1 MKKTASPIGSSL
13 SAARRKR
20 SAESAEY
27 RRERER
33 LEPWEKLARAVV
45 QLRMRQNLTQ
55 EQLAGR
61 IGTTASAISRLE
73 SGQHIPSME
82 TLRKL
87 AHASG
92 GHLLVGFEVPGEA
105 AKHRELVAIS
115 QPRRSEWLPRWHG
128 RQERPSRSLRPR
140 S

>member
-1 MKKTASPIGSSL
+1 MKKRPSPIGTTL
-13 SAARRKR
+13 SGARRKR
-20 SAESAEY
+20 AAESAEY

-33 LEPWEKLARAVV
+33 LEPYEKLARAVI
-45 QLRMRQNLTQ
+45 QLRMRQHLTQ

-73 SGQHIPSME
+73 SGQHMPSIE

-92 GHLLVGFEVPGEA
+92 GHLLVAFEVPGQT
-105 AKHRELVAIS
+105 AKDRELIAI
-115 QPRRSEWLPRWHG
+115 
-128 RQERPSRSLRPR
+128 
-140 S
+140 

>member
-33 LEPWEKLARAVV
+33 LEPSEKLARAVI

-55 EQLAGR
+55 EELAGR

-73 SGQHIPSME
+73 SGQHMPSME

-92 GHLLVGFEVPGEA
+92 GHLLVGFEVPSEA
-105 AKHRELVAIS
+105 TKHREFVAI
-115 QPRRSEWLPRWHG
+115 
-128 RQERPSRSLRPR
+128 
-140 S
+140 

>member
-105 AKHRELVAIS
+105 AKHRELVAI
-115 QPRRSEWLPRWHG
+115 
-128 RQERPSRSLRPR
+128 
-140 S
+140 

>member
-20 SAESAEY
+20 SAESAKY
-27 RRERER
+27 SRERER
-33 LEPWEKLARAVV
+33 LEPSEKLARAVV

-73 SGQHIPSME
+73 SGQHKPSME

-92 GHLLVGFEVPGEA
+92 GNLLVGFEVPRAQPTLADVA
-105 AKHRELVAIS
+105 AIF
-115 QPRRSEWLPRWHG
+115 QP
-128 RQERPSRSLRPR
+128 
-140 S
+140 

>member
-20 SAESAEY
+20 SAESTEY

-33 LEPWEKLARAVV
+33 LEPSEKLARAVI

-55 EQLAGR
+55 EQLAAR

-73 SGQHIPSME
+73 SGPHMPSIE

-87 AHASG
+87 PPTSG
-92 GHLLVGFEVPGEA
+92 GHLLVRFEIPREA
-105 AKHRELVAIS
+105 AQDPEL
-115 QPRRSEWLPRWHG
+115 P
-128 RQERPSRSLRPR
+128 
-140 S
+140 

>member
-1 MKKTASPIGSSL
+1 MKKAASAIGTTL
-13 SAARRKR
+13 SAARRRHTAK
-20 SAESAEY
+20 SAEY

-33 LEPWEKLARAVV
+33 LEPYEKLARAVI

-73 SGQHIPSME
+73 SGQHMPSME

-105 AKHRELVAIS
+105 AKDRELVAI
-115 QPRRSEWLPRWHG
+115 
-128 RQERPSRSLRPR
+128 
-140 S
+140 

>member
-1 MKKTASPIGSSL
+1 MKKTASPIGTTL

-20 SAESAEY
+20 TADSAEY
-27 RRERER
+27 RRERKR
-33 LEPWEKLARAVV
+33 LEPYEKLARAVI

-73 SGQHIPSME
+73 SGQHMPSME

-105 AKHRELVAIS
+105 AKDRELIAI
-115 QPRRSEWLPRWHG
+115 
-128 RQERPSRSLRPR
+128 
-140 S
+140 

>member
-1 MKKTASPIGSSL
+1 MKKTASPIGTSL

-20 SAESAEY
+20 TRESAEY

-33 LEPWEKLARAVV
+33 LEPYEKLARAVI

-73 SGQHIPSME
+73 SGQHMPSME

-92 GHLLVGFEVPGEA
+92 GHLLVGFELPGEA
-105 AKHRELVAIS
+105 AKDRELIAI
-115 QPRRSEWLPRWHG
+115 
-128 RQERPSRSLRPR
+128 
-140 S
+140 

>member
-27 RRERER
+27 SRERER
-33 LEPWEKLARAVV
+33 LEPSEKLARAVV

-73 SGQHIPSME
+73 SGQHMPSME

-105 AKHRELVAIS
+105 AKHRELVAI
-115 QPRRSEWLPRWHG
+115 
-128 RQERPSRSLRPR
+128 
-140 S
+140 

>member
-1 MKKTASPIGSSL
+1 MNVVYTTSS
-13 SAARRKR
+13 AVGCCFKRRQLPSR
-20 SAESAEY
+20 RTREPSAEY

-33 LEPWEKLARAVV
+33 LEPYEKLARAVI
-45 QLRMRQNLTQ
+45 QLRMRLTQ

-61 IGTTASAISRLE
+61 IGTTASAISHLE
-73 SGQHIPSME
+73 SGQHMPSME

-105 AKHRELVAIS
+105 AKDRELVAI
-115 QPRRSEWLPRWHG
+115 
-128 RQERPSRSLRPR
+128 
-140 S
+140 

>member
-1 MKKTASPIGSSL
+1 MLASVKKTSSPTGTTL
-13 SAARRKR
+13 NAARRKR
-20 SAESAEY
+20 TAESAEY

-33 LEPWEKLARAVV
+33 LEPSEKLARAVI

-73 SGQHIPSME
+73 SGQHVPSIE

-87 AHASG
+87 AHTSG

-105 AKHRELVAIS
+105 AKDRELVAI
-115 QPRRSEWLPRWHG
+115 
-128 RQERPSRSLRPR
+128 
-140 S
+140 